1 MPPTDALVLQ
11 FASSRP
17 QEMATVLS
25 NADVSEL
32 CELLRELPPGVGA
45 SVAAHLASWQ
55 LTTLLGTLEPALIAD
70 LLIAART
77 DEAIS
82 LVSHLHTSRYPA
94 VLDAAPKRS
103 HPDLRELFNFPA
115 NSVAAFATT
124 EFIRVS
130 GTTLCGDFAEQ
141 LANSTDNQPRP
152 VLVADAQGRYLGRL
166 NLQAVY
172 ARKNRSRPA
181 ADFALAVSPLNGLTR
196 VESALTAR
204 QWLNHSELPV
214 VDARHRLL
222 GIVTRAALERA
233 SGSTTGREY
242 NLERLLTELA
252 GGYLNACASVVE
264 SVLGKSR

>member
-1 MPPTDALVLQ
+1 MPEHDPLVMQ

-17 QEMATVLS
+17 QEMAAVLS
-25 NADVSEL
+25 DADLSEL
-32 CELLRELPPGVGA
+32 CELLQALPPGVGA

-55 LTTLLGTLEPALIAD
+55 LTTLLGTLEPALIA
-70 LLIAART
+70 
-77 DEAIS
+77 
-82 LVSHLHTSRYPA
+82 LVSHLHTSLYPA
-94 VLDAAPKRS
+94 VLEAAPKRA

-115 NSVAAFATT
+115 HSVAAFATT

-130 GTTLCGDFAEQ
+130 AATLCGDFAEQ
-141 LANSTDNQPRP
+141 LANSTDNKPRP
-152 VLVADAQGRYLGRL
+152 VLVVDAQGRYLGRL

-172 ARKNRSRPA
+172 ARKNRSRPL
-181 ADFALAVSPLNGLTR
+181 ADFALSVSPLNGLTR

-204 QWLNHSELPV
+204 QWLKHSELPV

-233 SGSTTGREY
+233 AGNTTVHEY
-242 NLERLLTELA
+242 NLEQLLTELA

>member
-1 MPPTDALVLQ
+1 MPADDPLVLQ
-11 FASSRP
+11 FARSRP
-17 QEMATVLS
+17 QEMAAVL
-25 NADVSEL
+25 ATAEISEL
-32 CELLRELPPGVGA
+32 CELLQALPAAVAA

-55 LTTLLGTLEPALIAD
+55 LTTLLGTVEPALVAD
-70 LLIAART
+70 MLIAART
-77 DEAIS
+77 DESIA
-82 LVSHLHTSRYPA
+82 LVSHLHASRYPA

-103 HPDLRELFNFPA
+103 HSDLRELFNFPSH
-115 NSVAAFATT
+115 SVAAFATT
-124 EFIRVS
+124 AFIRVS

-141 LANSTDNQPRP
+141 LANSTDNKPRP
-152 VLVADAQGRYLGRL
+152 VLVVDAQGRYLGRL

-172 ARKNRSRPA
+172 ARKNRSRPV
-181 ADFALAVSPLNGLTR
+181 ADFALTVSPLNGLTK

-233 SGSTTGREY
+233 SGSTTAHEY